1 MAVDVNQVYIQQCFN
16 NRYFSDFHL
25 QKLLLGN
32 IVINE
37 ATRTKQMKPRELIL
51 FPCFQSGD

>member
-16 NRYFSDFHL
+16 NQYFSDFHL

-37 ATRTKQMKPRELIL
+37 ATRTKQMKPRE
-51 FPCFQSGD
+51 